1 LNLSFT
7 TGKPKML
14 THIPLSS
21 VLSLLLLWIF
31 SGLANI
37 AIAQDEPGAGTSY
50 AYIALDPDI
59 VTNYAGDNSKKLGYL
74 RLTIEIML
82 DDTQFIVDIEHHMP
96 LLRATAIEVIGGQS
110 EQQVKSLTG
119 REEMRREILKRFRDK
134 LAKETGNEVIK
145 DIIFT
150 KYLRQGG

>member
-1 LNLSFT
+1 MLSY
-7 TGKPKML
+7 L
-14 THIPLSS
+14 RLSGFMS
-21 VLSLLLLWIF
+21 IIISLLL
-31 SGLANI
+31 SVSHVVK
-37 AIAQDEPGAGTSY
+37 AQEEEVATGHNY

-82 DDTQFIVDIEHHMP
+82 DNTDFIEHIEHHMP
-96 LLRATAIEVIGGQS
+96 LLRATAIEVVGGQS

-119 REEMRREILKRFRDK
+119 REEMRREILKRFRSA
-134 LAKETGNEVIK
+134 LSIETGDEVIK

-150 KYLRQGG
+150 KYLRQG

>member
-1 LNLSFT
+1 MLSYLRLP
-7 TGKPKML
+7 G
-14 THIPLSS
+14 
-21 VLSLLLLWIF
+21 SLFVFIGLLFCINNKAY
-31 SGLANI
+31 SE
-37 AIAQDEPGAGTSY
+37 DEVQAGPSY

-59 VTNYAGDNSKKLGYL
+59 ITNYAGDNSTKLGFL

-82 DDTQFIVDIEHHMP
+82 DNPDFIEHIEHHMP

-119 REEMRREILKRFRDK
+119 REEMRREILKRFREK
-134 LAKETGNEVIK
+134 LNVETGNEVIS

>member
-1 LNLSFT
+1 MLSYLRLP
-7 TGKPKML
+7 G
-14 THIPLSS
+14 
-21 VLSLLLLWIF
+21 LLLILISAF
-31 SGLANI
+31 ISCINTTY
-37 AIAQDEPGAGTSY
+37 AQEEAATGPSY

-59 VTNYAGDNSKKLGYL
+59 ITNYAGDNSKKLGYL

-82 DDTQFIVDIEHHMP
+82 DNAEFIEHIEHHMP

-119 REEMRREILKRFRDK
+119 REEIRREILKRFRSN
-134 LAKETGNEVIK
+134 LAVETGKEIVA

>member
-1 LNLSFT
+1 MLSHFRL
-7 TGKPKML
+7 L
-14 THIPLSS
+14 TAFSIF
-21 VLSLLLLWIF
+21 LLLTLF
-31 SGLANI
+31 LHSYQAE
-37 AIAQDEPGAGTSY
+37 AQDAPSSGTNY

-82 DDTQFIVDIEHHMP
+82 DEPNYIRDIEHHMP
-96 LLRATAIEVIGGQS
+96 LLRAIAIEVIGS
-110 EQQVKSLTG
+110 KNEQQVRSLTG
-119 REEMRREILKRFRDK
+119 REELRRDILKRFRDIMS
-134 LAKETGNEVIK
+134 KETGSEVVK

>member
-1 LNLSFT
+1 
-7 TGKPKML
+7 ML
-14 THIPLSS
+14 TKSPHPFRFLM
-21 VLSLLLLWIF
+21 LGLLVVTNLMF
-31 SGLANI
+31 TAT
-37 AIAQDEPGAGTSY
+37 AQDDESITEGPTY

-59 VTNYAGDNSKKLGYL
+59 ITNYAGDNSQKLGYL

-82 DDTQFIVDIEHHMP
+82 DNINYIEHIEQHMP
-96 LLRATAIEVIGGQS
+96 LLRATAIEVIGGQN

-119 REEMRREILKRFRDK
+119 REDMRRKILKAFRAK
-134 LAKETGNEVIK
+134 LNQETGNEIVK

>member
-1 LNLSFT
+1 MLSYLRLP
-7 TGKPKML
+7 G
-14 THIPLSS
+14 
-21 VLSLLLLWIF
+21 LLLIF
-31 SGLANI
+31 IGLLLYVNSEAR
-37 AIAQDEPGAGTSY
+37 AQDEETMVTSY

-59 VTNYAGDNSKKLGYL
+59 ITNYAGDNSQKLGFL

-82 DDTQFIVDIEHHMP
+82 DNPDFIEHIEHHMP

-119 REEMRREILKRFRDK
+119 REEMRREILRRFRDK
-134 LAKETGNEVIK
+134 LTVETGDEIIN

>member
-1 LNLSFT
+1 
-7 TGKPKML
+7 ML
-14 THIPLSS
+14 THLRISTFFSIVLFGLCFGLS
-21 VLSLLLLWIF
+21 
-31 SGLANI
+31 NI
-37 AIAQDEPGAGTSY
+37 ALAQEEEDTGPSY

-59 VTNYAGDNSKKLGYL
+59 ITNYAGDNSKKLGYL
-74 RLTIEIML
+74 RLAIEIML
-82 DDTQFIVDIEHHMP
+82 DQAKYIEDIEHHMP

-119 REEMRREILKRFRDK
+119 REEMRREILKRFKDR
-134 LAKETGNEVIK
+134 LATETGNDIVK

>member
-1 LNLSFT
+1 MLSYLRL
-7 TGKPKML
+7 P
-14 THIPLSS
+14 
-21 VLSLLLLWIF
+21 SLLFIF
-31 SGLANI
+31 LSISFNGINFA
-37 AIAQDEPGAGTSY
+37 AAQEEEAAGPSY
-50 AYIALDPDI
+50 AYVALDPDI
-59 VTNYAGDNSKKLGYL
+59 ITNYAGDNSKKLGYL

-82 DDTQFIVDIEHHMP
+82 DNTDFIEDVEHHMP

-119 REEMRREILKRFRDK
+119 REDMRREILKRFRDN
-134 LAKETGNEVIK
+134 LVTETGKEIIA